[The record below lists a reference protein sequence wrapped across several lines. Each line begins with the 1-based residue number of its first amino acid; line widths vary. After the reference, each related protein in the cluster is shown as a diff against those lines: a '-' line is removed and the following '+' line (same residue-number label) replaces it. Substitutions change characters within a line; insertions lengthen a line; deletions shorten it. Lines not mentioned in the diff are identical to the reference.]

1 MNGVFT
7 RATIKLAGGVSEMYG
22 LSDVDSDGNGEDIH
36 VGLRHRVLASS
47 CAHPSMAAT
56 KSEFR
61 FVVRARS

>member
-1 MNGVFT
+1 
-7 RATIKLAGGVSEMYG
+7 MYG

-36 VGLRHRVLASS
+36 VGLRHRVPAPS